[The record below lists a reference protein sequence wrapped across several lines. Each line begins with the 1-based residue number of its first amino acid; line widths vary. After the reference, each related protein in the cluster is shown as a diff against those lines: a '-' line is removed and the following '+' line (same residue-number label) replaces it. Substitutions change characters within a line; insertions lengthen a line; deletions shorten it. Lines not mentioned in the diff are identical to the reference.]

1 MQSGVTFKQS
11 RVLRFN
17 FLVEIASICSA
28 LNARLPSAGLLCLY
42 NRWLLPSI
50 FADSNIKQI

>member
-17 FLVEIASICSA
+17 FLVEIALIYSA
-28 LNARLPSAGLLCLY
+28 LNARLPSAGLL
-42 NRWLLPSI
+42 
-50 FADSNIKQI
+50 FV